1 MIIMSCWRG
10 NGKKWKDINDA
21 QWAEVQEKWWLSLHE
36 PKTHFW
42 TSFGKAPS
50 FDDNDKDKL
59 WTRDT
64 CKRMQTWTEKLDKFV
79 DNSAETVVRNWI
91 C

>member
-1 MIIMSCWRG
+1 MVRHKWCTMGWGPRKMIAIF
-10 NGKKWKDINDA
+10 A
-21 QWAEVQEKWWLSLHE
+21 WAKNTFFERLLE
-36 PKTHFW
+36 
-42 TSFGKAPS
+42 KAPS

-59 WTRDT
+59 WRRGTHT
-64 CKRMQTWTEKLDKFV
+64 HKRMETWTEKLDKFV

>member
-1 MIIMSCWRG
+1 MHNELRSKKNDGYLCMSQKR
-10 NGKKWKDINDA
+10 IF
-21 QWAEVQEKWWLSLHE
+21 ERLLE
-36 PKTHFW
+36 
-42 TSFGKAPS
+42 KAPS

-59 WTRDT
+59 WRRGTHT
-64 CKRMQTWTEKLDKFV
+64 HKRMETWTEKLDKFV